1 MLQGLLL
8 FPNIFLYSL
17 NLNAASFKYKV
28 MLSSPLS
35 KIGIQKVIPI
45 QILNKINF
53 YIFDL
58 VKCNA
63 RTLSLFSIIFFYIQ
77 HCYLCSKTQ

>member
-8 FPNIFLYSL
+8 FPSIFLYSL
-17 NLNAASFKYKV
+17 NLIFKSAASFKYKV

-53 YIFDL
+53 IFL
-58 VKCNA
+58 
-63 RTLSLFSIIFFYIQ
+63 T
-77 HCYLCSKTQ
+77 

>member
-8 FPNIFLYSL
+8 FPSIFLYSL
-17 NLNAASFKYKV
+17 NLIFKSAASFKYKV
-28 MLSSPLS
+28 MLLSPLS

-53 YIFDL
+53 IFL
-58 VKCNA
+58 
-63 RTLSLFSIIFFYIQ
+63 T
-77 HCYLCSKTQ
+77 

>member
-8 FPNIFLYSL
+8 FPSIFLYYL

-53 YIFDL
+53 IFL
-58 VKCNA
+58 
-63 RTLSLFSIIFFYIQ
+63 T
-77 HCYLCSKTQ
+77 

>member
-8 FPNIFLYSL
+8 FPSIFLYSL
-17 NLNAASFKYKV
+17 NLIFKSALSFKYKV

-53 YIFDL
+53 IFL
-58 VKCNA
+58 
-63 RTLSLFSIIFFYIQ
+63 T
-77 HCYLCSKTQ
+77 

>member
-35 KIGIQKVIPI
+35 KIGIQKIISI

-53 YIFDL
+53 IFL
-58 VKCNA
+58 
-63 RTLSLFSIIFFYIQ
+63 TW
-77 HCYLCSKTQ
+77 